1 MRAESPKKNKRNVST
16 KPIIK
21 PKHRQPAQQNTKIE
35 AAISKLSD
43 KVAMLSKKIVVINV
57 SCKNSVSKLNG
68 LITRI
73 KVELDESIAKINVG
87 NFLDIH
93 KLQKELDALK
103 EENSNLLGQID
114 ECAKNVAKLYA
125 AKNASTRH
133 ERHSGTRA
141 SPFGKIADEG
151 IAGMVLPGSF
161 ESNKR

>member
-1 MRAESPKKNKRNVST
+1 MRMSTKKNKRNVST

-93 KLQKELDALK
+93 KLQK
-103 EENSNLLGQID
+103 N
-114 ECAKNVAKLYA
+114 
-125 AKNASTRH
+125 
-133 ERHSGTRA
+133 
-141 SPFGKIADEG
+141 
-151 IAGMVLPGSF
+151 
-161 ESNKR
+161 